1 MLMCFLS
8 QNTQTE
14 VCAEHP
20 KSVDKVI
27 GTVSHPL
34 SSRRVISKF
43 ILLARIC
50 TGAVVS
56 SELRRD
62 RCAGRQ
68 EKARE
73 GMAARESSRSLGR
86 VAAQPRTR
94 PGRNARAP
102 ESEEESSEDGDSG
115 EEQESDEAGDGLDG
129 LQDRELLLEAVR
141 SVEALKLAIRCGQEG
156 HHEFK
161 RLDNAGHCGIC
172 GDSGSRLACVPC
184 RVRLCRDTDCWNQHQ
199 RFGRGNTMREKA
211 RMDISEDQ
219 GAKKSVPTR
228 ARQTQDGED

>member
-1 MLMCFLS
+1 
-8 QNTQTE
+8 
-14 VCAEHP
+14 
-20 KSVDKVI
+20 
-27 GTVSHPL
+27 
-34 SSRRVISKF
+34 
-43 ILLARIC
+43 
-50 TGAVVS
+50 
-56 SELRRD
+56 
-62 RCAGRQ
+62 
-68 EKARE
+68 
-73 GMAARESSRSLGR
+73 MAARESSRSLGR

-129 LQDRELLLEAVR
+129 LRDRELLLEAVR
-141 SVEALKLAIRCGQEG
+141 SVEALKLAIRCGQDC

-199 RFGRGNTMREKA
+199 RFGRGNAMREKA